1 MEFKIKI
8 EEIRRLM
15 EIESPEFPKYTTQ
28 IMNLANQNAQ
38 ATRPKVVGQM
48 SELIKE
54 FTGRTLE
61 EWEEWYLNRYPDSID
76 EATKKILEMINNFKD
91 VINQIDE
98 SMIRQWVRDLVIVKT
113 FIGLRFQEA
122 VLKKI
127 AGRFDT
133 DYKLSTPE
141 EESKGIDGYVGNIPI
156 SLKPNTYQYKN
167 MLTEKI
173 EVDII
178 YYEKQKDGLKIIIP
192 IELENKLRNIGKNK
206 KYLK

>member
-1 MEFKIKI
+1 MEFKIKVN
-8 EEIRRLM
+8 EIRRLM
-15 EIESPEFPKYTTQ
+15 EIGTIEFPRYATQ
-28 IMNLANQNAQ
+28 IINLANQNAQ

-61 EWEEWYLNRYPDSID
+61 EWEEWYIERYPDSI
-76 EATKKILEMINNFKD
+76 ERATKKILEMIHNFKE

-98 SMIRQWVRDLVIVKT
+98 EMIRRWVRDLVIVKT

-127 AGRFDT
+127 AEKFDT
-133 DYKLSTPE
+133 SYRLSIPE
-141 EESKGIDGYVGNIPI
+141 EESKGIDGYIGDIPI
-156 SLKPNTYQYKN
+156 SLKPITYQSKK
-167 MLTEKI
+167 MLTEEI

-192 IELENKLRNIGKNK
+192 AQLENKLTSQPGP
-206 KYLK
+206 

>member
-1 MEFKIKI
+1 MEFKIKV

-15 EIESPEFPKYTTQ
+15 EIENPEFPKYTTQ
-28 IMNLANQNAQ
+28 ILNLANQNAQ

-54 FTGRTLE
+54 FTGRTLG
-61 EWEEWYLNRYPDSID
+61 EWEEWYLKRYPDSID
-76 EATKKILEMINNFKD
+76 KATKKILEMINNFKD

-127 AGRFDT
+127 AEKFDA

-141 EESKGIDGYVGNIPI
+141 DESRGIDGYISNIPI
-156 SLKPNTYQYKN
+156 SLKPTTYNSKK
-167 MLTEKI
+167 MLTENLEGCI
-173 EVDII
+173 V
-178 YYEKQKDGLKIIIP
+178 YYEKQKDGLKIIVP
-192 IELENKLRNIGKNK
+192 EEIENQLKHIGGIN
-206 KYLK
+206 

>member
-1 MEFKIKI
+1 MEFKIKT
-8 EEIRRLM
+8 EEIRKLL
-15 EIESPEFPKYTTQ
+15 EIDNLEFPKYATQ
-28 IMNLANQNAQ
+28 ILNLANQNAQ

-61 EWEEWYLNRYPDSID
+61 EWEEWYLRRYPDSID
-76 EATKKILEMINNFKD
+76 KATKKILEMINNFKD
-91 VINQIDE
+91 VINKIDE

-113 FIGLRFQEA
+113 FIGLRFQEG

-127 AGRFDT
+127 AEKFNTIYR
-133 DYKLSTPE
+133 LSTPE

-156 SLKPNTYQYKN
+156 SLKPITYQSKK
-167 MLTEKI
+167 MLTENI

-178 YYEKQKDGLKIIIP
+178 YYEKQRDGLKIIIP
-192 IELENKLRNIGKNK
+192 TELENKLRQVK
-206 KYLK
+206 

>member
-1 MEFKIKI
+1 MEFKIKV

-15 EIESPEFPKYTTQ
+15 EIDTPEFPKYATQ

-54 FTGRTLE
+54 FTGRSLE
-61 EWEEWYLNRYPDSID
+61 EWEDWYLKRYPDSID
-76 EATKKILEMINNFKD
+76 RATKKILEMINNFRD
-91 VINQIDE
+91 VISQIDE
-98 SMIRQWVRDLVIVKT
+98 NMIRQWVRDLVIVKT

-127 AGRFDT
+127 AEKFGTGYR
-133 DYKLSTPE
+133 LSTPE
-141 EESKGIDGYVGNIPI
+141 EESKGIDGYIGEIPI
-156 SLKPNTYQYKN
+156 SLKPITYQSKK

-178 YYEKQKDGLKIIIP
+178 YYEKQKDGLKITIP
-192 IELENKLRNIGKNK
+192 EELEKKLGQIEEAGSN
-206 KYLK
+206 

>member
-1 MEFKIKI
+1 
-8 EEIRRLM
+8 M
-15 EIESPEFPKYTTQ
+15 EIETPEFPKYATQ
-28 IMNLANQNAQ
+28 IINLANQNAQ

-61 EWEEWYLNRYPDSID
+61 EWEEWYLKRYPDSID
-76 EATKKILEMINNFKD
+76 KAIKKILEMIDNFREL
-91 VINQIDE
+91 INQIDE
-98 SMIRQWVRDLVIVKT
+98 EMIRQWVRDLVIVKT

-127 AGRFDT
+127 AEKFNTSYR
-133 DYKLSTPE
+133 LSTPE
-141 EESKGIDGYVGNIPI
+141 EESKGIDCYVGNIPI
-156 SLKPNTYQYKN
+156 SLKPITYRSKK

-192 IELENKLRNIGKNK
+192 AQLENKLTSQPGP
-206 KYLK
+206 

>member
-1 MEFKIKI
+1 MEFKIKV

-15 EIESPEFPKYTTQ
+15 EIESPEFPKYVTQ
-28 IMNLANQNAQ
+28 ILNLANQNAQ

-76 EATKKILEMINNFKD
+76 KATKKILEMINNFKNA
-91 VINQIDE
+91 INQIDE

-127 AGRFDT
+127 AEKFDT
-133 DYKLSTPE
+133 EYQLSTPE
-141 EESKGIDGYVGNIPI
+141 EESKGIDGYVGDIPI
-156 SLKPNTYQYKN
+156 SLKPITYHSKR

-173 EVDII
+173 EADII

-192 IELENKLRNIGKNK
+192 REVENKLKNIGKTRGI
-206 KYLK
+206 

>member
-1 MEFKIKI
+1 MEFKIKV

-15 EIESPEFPKYTTQ
+15 EIENPEFPKYTTQ
-28 IMNLANQNAQ
+28 ILNLANQNAQ

-54 FTGRTLE
+54 FTGRTLG
-61 EWEEWYLNRYPDSID
+61 EWEEWYLKRYPDSID
-76 EATKKILEMINNFKD
+76 KATKKILEMINNFKD

-98 SMIRQWVRDLVIVKT
+98 SMIRQWVRNLVIVKT

-127 AGRFDT
+127 AEKFDA

-141 EESKGIDGYVGNIPI
+141 DESRGIDGYISNIPI
-156 SLKPNTYQYKN
+156 SLKPTTYNSKK
-167 MLTEKI
+167 MLTENLEGCI
-173 EVDII
+173 V
-178 YYEKQKDGLKIIIP
+178 YYEKQKDGLKIIVP
-192 IELENKLRNIGKNK
+192 EEIENQLKHIGGH
-206 KYLK
+206 

>member
-1 MEFKIKI
+1 VEFKIKVD
-8 EEIRRLM
+8 EIRRLM
-15 EIESPEFPKYTTQ
+15 EIETPEFPKYATQ
-28 IMNLANQNAQ
+28 IINLANQNAQ

-61 EWEEWYLNRYPDSID
+61 EWEEWYLKRHPNSID
-76 EATKKILEMINNFKD
+76 RATKKILEMIDNFRD

-98 SMIRQWVRDLVIVKT
+98 DMIRQWVRDLVIVKT

-127 AGRFDT
+127 AEKFGNEYR
-133 DYKLSTPE
+133 LSTPE
-141 EESKGIDGYVGNIPI
+141 EESKGIDGYIGEIPI
-156 SLKPNTYQYKN
+156 SLKPITYQSKK

-173 EVDII
+173 EGDII
-178 YYEKQKDGLKIIIP
+178 YYEKQKDGLKITIP
-192 IELENKLRNIGKNK
+192 EELEKKLSQIKKIGDN
-206 KYLK
+206 

>member
-8 EEIRRLM
+8 DEIRRLM
-15 EIESPEFPKYTTQ
+15 EIDNPVFPKYATQ
-28 IMNLANQNAQ
+28 IINLANQNAQ

-61 EWEEWYLNRYPDSID
+61 EWEKWYLKRYPDSID
-76 EATKKILEMINNFKD
+76 MATKKILEMIDNFKD

-98 SMIRQWVRDLVIVKT
+98 SMIRQWVRDLVVVKT
-113 FIGLRFQEA
+113 FIGLRFQES

-127 AGRFDT
+127 AEKFGA
-133 DYKLSTPE
+133 DYRLSTPE
-141 EESKGIDGYVGNIPI
+141 EESKGIDGYVWDIQI
-156 SLKPNTYQYKN
+156 SLKPLTYQSKK

-173 EVDII
+173 DVDII
-178 YYEKQKDGLKIIIP
+178 YYAKQKDGLKIIVTD
-192 IELENKLRNIGKNK
+192 ELENKIRNNVCQG
-206 KYLK
+206 

>member
-8 EEIRRLM
+8 DEIRRLM
-15 EIESPEFPKYTTQ
+15 EIESPVFPKYAIQ
-28 IMNLANQNAQ
+28 IINLANQNAQ

-48 SELIKE
+48 SNLIKE

-61 EWEEWYLNRYPDSID
+61 EWEEWYLKRYPDSL
-76 EATKKILEMINNFKD
+76 EKATKKILGMIENFRD

-127 AGRFDT
+127 SEKFGT
-133 DYKLSTPE
+133 TYELSSPE
-141 EESKGIDGYVGNIPI
+141 EESRGIDGYVGGIPL
-156 SLKPNTYQYKN
+156 SLKPKTYNYKR
-167 MLTEKI
+167 MLPEKL
-173 EVDII
+173 EGYII
-178 YYEKQKDGLKIIIP
+178 YYEKQKDGLKIVIP
-192 IELENKLRNIGKNK
+192 EDLESQ
-206 KYLK
+206 LKSISGL

>member
-1 MEFKIKI
+1 MEFKIKV

-15 EIESPEFPKYTTQ
+15 EIDTPEFPKYATQ

-54 FTGRTLE
+54 FTGRSLE
-61 EWEEWYLNRYPDSID
+61 EWEDWYLKRYPDSID
-76 EATKKILEMINNFKD
+76 RATKKILEMINNFRD
-91 VINQIDE
+91 VISQIDE
-98 SMIRQWVRDLVIVKT
+98 NMIRQWVRDLVIVKT

-127 AGRFDT
+127 AEKFGTGYR
-133 DYKLSTPE
+133 LSTPE
-141 EESKGIDGYVGNIPI
+141 EESKGIDGYIGEIPI
-156 SLKPNTYQYKN
+156 SLKPITYQSKK

-178 YYEKQKDGLKIIIP
+178 YYEKQKDGLKITIP
-192 IELENKLRNIGKNK
+192 EELEK
-206 KYLK
+206 KVRTN

>member
-1 MEFKIKI
+1 MEFKIKV

-15 EIESPEFPKYTTQ
+15 EIENPEFPKYATQ
-28 IMNLANQNAQ
+28 ILNLANQNAQ

-54 FTGRTLE
+54 FTGRTLD
-61 EWEEWYLNRYPDSID
+61 EWEDWYLERYPDSID
-76 EATKKILEMINNFKD
+76 KATKKILEMVNNFKE

-122 VLKKI
+122 ILRKI
-127 AGRFDT
+127 AEKFDT
-133 DYKLSTPE
+133 EYCLSTPE
-141 EESKGIDGYVGNIPI
+141 EESKGIDGYVGNIPV
-156 SLKPNTYQYKN
+156 SLKPVTYQSKK

-173 EVDII
+173 DVDII
-178 YYEKQKDGLKIIIP
+178 YYEKQRDGLKIIIP
-192 IELENKLRNIGKNK
+192 TELENKLKNIGRTKGI
-206 KYLK
+206 